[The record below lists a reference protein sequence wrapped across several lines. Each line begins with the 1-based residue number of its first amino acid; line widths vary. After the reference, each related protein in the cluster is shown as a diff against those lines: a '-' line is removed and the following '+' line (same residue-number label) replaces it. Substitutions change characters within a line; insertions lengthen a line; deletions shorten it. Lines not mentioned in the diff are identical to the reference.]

1 MSEEAYTV
9 DEFKK
14 ILDSL
19 SYHGFGSMPILL
31 GTDTPLLDDS
41 IYINYLENKLLI
53 RNSYYDKQL
62 VDAAEKLKDSIDELY
77 GKRIEKKNKRMKIM
91 RLFTIKKNTKRNRN

>member
-1 MSEEAYTV
+1 MSREAYTV

-31 GTDTPLLDDS
+31 GTDTPLFDDS

-62 VDAAEKLKDSIDELY
+62 VDAAEKLKDRSSKDIKTYYADCY
-77 GKRIEKKNKRMKIM
+77 CAGRDMKEE
-91 RLFTIKKNTKRNRN
+91 

>member
-1 MSEEAYTV
+1 MGREAYTV

-19 SYHGFGSMPILL
+19 SYHGFGNMPILL
-31 GTDTPLLDDS
+31 GTDTPLFDDS
-41 IYINYLENKLLI
+41 IYINYLENKMLI

-62 VDAAEKLKDSIDELY
+62 VDAAEKLKNSI
-77 GKRIEKKNKRMKIM
+77 NKD
-91 RLFTIKKNTKRNRN
+91 IKTYYADCYRAGRNIKEEEAQ

>member
-1 MSEEAYTV
+1 MSEKAYTV

-41 IYINYLENKLLI
+41 IYVNYVENKLLI

-62 VDAAEKLKDSIDELY
+62 ADAAERLKDIISKD
-77 GKRIEKKNKRMKIM
+77 
-91 RLFTIKKNTKRNRN
+91 IKTYLADCYYAGMDIKEE

>member
-1 MSEEAYTV
+1 MGREAYTV

-19 SYHGFGSMPILL
+19 TYHGFGNMPILL
-31 GTDTPLLDDS
+31 GTDTPLFDDS
-41 IYINYLENKLLI
+41 IYIDYLENKMLI

-62 VDAAEKLKDSIDELY
+62 VDAAEKLKDSISKD
-77 GKRIEKKNKRMKIM
+77 
-91 RLFTIKKNTKRNRN
+91 IKTYYADCYRAGRDIKEEEAQ

>member
-1 MSEEAYTV
+1 MSETAYTV

-19 SYHGFGSMPILL
+19 SDGGFGNMPILL
-31 GTDTPLLDDS
+31 GTETPLLEDS
-41 IYINYLENKLLI
+41 IYINYLENKMLI

-62 VDAAEKLKDSIDELY
+62 VDAAEKLKDSISKD
-77 GKRIEKKNKRMKIM
+77 
-91 RLFTIKKNTKRNRN
+91 IKTYYSDCYCAGRDVKEE

>member
-1 MSEEAYTV
+1 MSDKAYTV

-19 SYHGFGSMPILL
+19 SYHGFGNMPILL

-53 RNSYYDKQL
+53 RNLYYDKQL
-62 VDAAEKLKDSIDELY
+62 ADAAEKLKDSISKD
-77 GKRIEKKNKRMKIM
+77 
-91 RLFTIKKNTKRNRN
+91 IKTYLSDCYRTGRDIKER

>member
-1 MSEEAYTV
+1 MSEKAYTV
-9 DEFKK
+9 DEFKN

-31 GTDTPLLDDS
+31 GTDTPLLEDS

-53 RNSYYDKQL
+53 RNPYYDKQL
-62 VDAAEKLKDSIDELY
+62 VDAAEKLKDSISKD
-77 GKRIEKKNKRMKIM
+77 
-91 RLFTIKKNTKRNRN
+91 IKTYLSDCYCDGRDIKEE

>member
-1 MSEEAYTV
+1 MSREVYTV

-19 SYHGFGSMPILL
+19 SYHGFGNMPILL
-31 GTDTPLLDDS
+31 GTDTPLFDDS
-41 IYINYLENKLLI
+41 IYIDYLENKMLI

-62 VDAAEKLKDSIDELY
+62 VDAAEKLKDSINKDIKTYLADCY
-77 GKRIEKKNKRMKIM
+77 RAGRDIKEKENE
-91 RLFTIKKNTKRNRN
+91 

>member
-1 MSEEAYTV
+1 MSETAYTV

-19 SYHGFGSMPILL
+19 SDGGFGNMPILL
-31 GTDTPLLDDS
+31 GTETPLLEDS
-41 IYINYLENKLLI
+41 IYINYLENKMLI

-62 VDAAEKLKDSIDELY
+62 VDAAEKLKDSISKD
-77 GKRIEKKNKRMKIM
+77 
-91 RLFTIKKNTKRNRN
+91 IKTYYADCYCAGRDIKEE